1 LAFHPYP
8 QLIPI
13 FFNRNGFGPPLGV
26 TRASS
31 WPWVD
36 RIGFGSTPSDSIR
49 PWRLA
54 FATAPRLKRLT
65 SPLRSNSP
73 DHNAKGTQSEDV
85 RRRFLLPLVG
95 TRFQDLFH
103 SPSGV
108 LFTFPSR
115 YWFTIGHGRVCSLGG
130 WSPQLPTGF
139 LVPRRTQGPKP
150 QIQVVFRLQDSHL
163 VSWSVPA
170 HFDYTPGT
178 RGRNAPL
185 GPYNPEV
192 QAPRFGLLP
201 VRSPLLGE
209 SRLISLPGATEMFQ
223 FTPLA
228 SNSLCVQEPM
238 TALCRLPG
246 FPIRA
251 SPDQRMRAPPRRF
264 SQLTTPFLACP
275 CLGILR
281 APLYA

>member
-1 LAFHPYP
+1 MIGLSPLPTAHPNLFQQERVRTSTRCYPSFILAMGRSLRFRVYP
-8 QLIPI
+8 QRLQC
-13 FFNRNGFGPPLGV
+13 
-26 TRASS
+26 
-31 WPWVD
+31 
-36 RIGFGSTPSDSIR
+36 GSVCCRVR

-73 DHNAKGTQSEDV
+73 DHNAKGTQSEDTL
-85 RRRFLLPLVG
+85 RRFLLPLVG

-178 RGRNAPL
+178 CGTM
-185 GPYNPEV
+185 
-192 QAPRFGLLP
+192 PRFGP
-201 VRSPLLGE
+201 
-209 SRLISLPGATEMFQ
+209 
-223 FTPLA
+223 
-228 SNSLCVQEPM
+228 
-238 TALCRLPG
+238 
-246 FPIRA
+246 
-251 SPDQRMRAPPRRF
+251 
-264 SQLTTPFLACP
+264 TTPKCKH
-275 CLGILR
+275 LGLGSSPFAR
-281 APLYA
+281 RYWGNLV